1 MNKLM
6 KKTVFILLF
15 VLFLGSFFV
24 SPVKAEVTQEDL
36 NAQIDTLKQTLI
48 ALLMQYVQE
57 LQTQLANLQ
66 SSQLAQAIQVQA
78 IQEQVSVIP
87 TPTPTPIP
95 TPETIFTFDVS
106 IGGDHNKL
114 IKIPN
119 AYYLSIM
126 DSFPGYTV
134 GYEISNKNG
143 NGYKCSG
150 IGFGDNQIGTGKGG
164 GFHLKF
170 PEKKVYEFS
179 ITCTDYITG
188 QSETYTLSV
197 DTR

>member
-1 MNKLM
+1 M

-78 IQEQVSVIP
+78 IQEQVSVMP
-87 TPTPTPIP
+87 TFTPTPVP
-95 TPETIFTFDVS
+95 TLENIFTFDS
-106 IGGDHNKL
+106 
-114 IKIPN
+114 
-119 AYYLSIM
+119 LS
-126 DSFPGYTV
+126 PG
-134 GYEISNKNG
+134 
-143 NGYKCSG
+143 
-150 IGFGDNQIGTGKGG
+150 
-164 GFHLKF
+164 L
-170 PEKKVYEFS
+170 
-179 ITCTDYITG
+179 
-188 QSETYTLSV
+188 LSSV
-197 DTR
+197 